1 MNELDKI
8 AEIYAKYNVFNK
20 LFDFPISG
28 NYTDA
33 QFPDGVVEILRVIK
47 KDIISLNSM
56 LSLQYPNIIIAI
68 GSYINDKTGC
78 ELYTIL
84 YVPFNKVT
92 DVLLLIYD
100 NDEAQHIYSELIKMY
115 KEHGHNKLPFVFAV
129 SIQHDYNCIFQ
140 YNGH

>member
-1 MNELDKI
+1 MNELDELAEI
-8 AEIYAKYNVFNK
+8 AEIYMKYNAYNK

-47 KDIISLNSM
+47 KDIL
-56 LSLQYPNIIIAI
+56 LLQYPNIIIAI

-100 NDEAQHIYSELIKMY
+100 NDGAQHIYSELIKMY

-129 SIQHDYNCIFQ
+129 STQHDYNCIFQ

>member
-1 MNELDKI
+1 MNELDELSEI
-8 AEIYAKYNVFNK
+8 TEIYMKYNAYKK

-47 KDIISLNSM
+47 KDIL
-56 LSLQYPNIIIAI
+56 LLQYPNIIIAI

-100 NDEAQHIYSELIKMY
+100 NDGAQHIYSELIKMY

-129 SIQHDYNCIFQ
+129 STQHDYNCIFQ